1 MSSIVYPISA
11 AAVLGAALATLW
23 IKMRSAR
30 DRRMIGA
37 ELERRKCRVLAVRLS
52 DRRFAHLGSRLY
64 DVDYT
69 DPEGD
74 PAQATATVARG
85 VVSWGDDEVGRDV
98 TAGMRFAGQDLP
110 TYGQNWRG

>member
-1 MSSIVYPISA
+1 MSSSIVYPISA
-11 AAVLGAALATLW
+11 ASVLGAALATLW
-23 IKMRSAR
+23 IKLRCAR
-30 DRRMIGA
+30 DRRLIRV
-37 ELERRKCRVLAVRLS
+37 ELERRKCRLVAVRLS
-52 DRRFAHLGSRLY
+52 DRRFAHFGTRLY
-64 DVDYT
+64 DVDYI

-85 VVSWGDDEVGRDV
+85 TVSWGEEVGVDI